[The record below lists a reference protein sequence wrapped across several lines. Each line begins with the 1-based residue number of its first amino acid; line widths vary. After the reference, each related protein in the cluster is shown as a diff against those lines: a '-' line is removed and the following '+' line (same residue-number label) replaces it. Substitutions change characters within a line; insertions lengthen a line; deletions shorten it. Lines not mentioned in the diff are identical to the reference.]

1 MVTQPTHKPILVMG
15 AGSWGTALALLL
27 HRHGVAV
34 KWWTHNESQALAIN
48 AAHENERYLPGID
61 VPTDLKLSSD
71 LEGALEGVDDVLVV
85 VPSVAFLETI
95 NRLKQLRPNGLRLVW
110 GTKGLDADSHQ
121 LLHEVV
127 SHLYGPDMAMAV
139 ISGPS
144 FAKEVALGIPTAVSL
159 ACNDPEFTADL
170 VARFHGSTFRVYANP
185 DLTGVELCGVVKNVL
200 AIGVGICDGFGLGAN
215 TRSALITRGLAE
227 MTRLCLALGG
237 QSQTAMTL
245 AGVGDVILTCTD
257 NQSRNRRFGL
267 MLGQGSTAEAAKA
280 EIGQAIEGYANVR
293 QLYEL
298 AMQYQVDTPIINA
311 TYRILY
317 GGAPIQAQ
325 VDVLMGRDP
334 KSEY

>member
-1 MVTQPTHKPILVMG
+1 MG

-27 HRHGVAV
+27 HRHGIPVV
-34 KWWTHNESQALAIN
+34 WWTHNEAQAQTIN
-48 AAHENERYLPGID
+48 ATHENKSYLPGVELPSGLI
-61 VPTDLKLSSD
+61 LSSD
-71 LEGALEGVDDVLVV
+71 LVGCLDGVDDVLIV

-95 NRLKQLRPNGLRLVW
+95 NRLKQLRPNNLRLVW
-110 GTKGLDADSHQ
+110 GTKGLDVDSHH

-127 SHLYGPDMAMAV
+127 SHLYGPETSMAV

-144 FAKEVALGIPTAVSL
+144 FAKEVAVGVPTAVSL
-159 ACNDPEFTADL
+159 ACNDPDFAADL
-170 VARFHGSTFRVYANP
+170 VAMFHGSTFRVYANP

-200 AIGVGICDGFGLGAN
+200 AIGVGICDGFNLGAN

-237 QSQTAMTL
+237 QSQTAMSL

-267 MLGQGSTAEAAKA
+267 MLGQGISADEAKA
-280 EIGQAIEGYANVR
+280 MIGQAIEGYANAR

-298 AMQYQVDTPIINA
+298 AQQHEVDTPIINA

-317 GGAPIQAQ
+317 EGALIQTQ
-325 VDVLMGRDP
+325 VDILMGRDS
-334 KSEY
+334 KTEY